1 VTVDENEG
9 LTFEAAGDGWLA
21 LTVNTAA
28 ADATAD
34 VEYSVLVAY
43 A

>member
-1 VTVDENEG
+1 MK
-9 LTFEAAGDGWLA
+9 AHPIRMRSA